1 MVYSTNEEIEF
12 SAFGQEI
19 VNLAKSSNLVY
30 RFAKTDVF
38 RTGAL
43 ELFDAGT
50 SPFITMARNKM
61 TKENILTDKEKAL
74 KALDML
80 EKHIMN
86 CDLHNK
92 VNFKFP
98 KDDEVEE

>member
-1 MVYSTNEEIEF
+1 MNKSELKNGCVVELRNGNRGIKIDNMLLIVRKNSEDMFGWLKLNDYNDDLTFANNDVAEYST
-12 SAFGQEI
+12 
-19 VNLAKSSNLVY
+19 
-30 RFAKTDVF
+30 
-38 RTGAL
+38 
-43 ELFDAGT
+43 
-50 SPFITMARNKM
+50 
-61 TKENILTDKEKAL
+61 KEKAL

>member
-1 MVYSTNEEIEF
+1 
-12 SAFGQEI
+12 
-19 VNLAKSSNLVY
+19 
-30 RFAKTDVF
+30 
-38 RTGAL
+38 
-43 ELFDAGT
+43 
-50 SPFITMARNKM
+50 M